1 MKCECRDSQHSS
13 LPKMAVAKV
22 MALCTNIGF
31 ASCTSIFIAFRNE
44 HRRKNTQ
51 ATTMYRLQMQT
62 TDNQPNYKL
71 LHRSFVEIFVCCS
84 FVCLS
89 LGFFVCEHSML
100 FCVYIIFQQSINSDG
115 ICSNSHM
122 AVAMKSNF
130 FSLLAMCC
138 HIARGLFSL
147 YVFIFFFLSSPS
159 GTKLSIKEDSRTVR
173 LPIRNLF
180 YGEEHTVV

>member
-147 YVFIFFFLSSPS
+147 YVFIFFFSFIS
-159 GTKLSIKEDSRTVR
+159 
-173 LPIRNLF
+173 
-180 YGEEHTVV
+180 